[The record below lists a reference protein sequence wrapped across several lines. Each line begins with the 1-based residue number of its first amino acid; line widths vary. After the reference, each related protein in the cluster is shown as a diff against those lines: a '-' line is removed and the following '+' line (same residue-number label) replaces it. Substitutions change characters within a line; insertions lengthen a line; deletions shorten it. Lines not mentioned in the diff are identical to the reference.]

1 MGVQF
6 MTTKKLISKRETFR
20 QLLARDILEI
30 IADVNAGTWVDVHY
44 LRNNLHNSLS
54 ARYYMNLCTAQG
66 HCYTSFADRFYR
78 AMQSINDAGYG
89 LTVRKCKQ
97 TNRLFVFNTNTI
109 KTNNWASFI
118 ADSFDT
124 WTTDYRSNRGYE
136 LNTEK
141 DEVLAA

>member
-30 IADVNAGTWVDVHY
+30 IADVNAGTWVDVTY

-97 TNRLFVFNTNTI
+97 TNRLFVFNTSTI
-109 KTNNWASFI
+109 KTNNWAKFI
-118 ADSFDT
+118 SESFDT
-124 WTTDYRSNRGYE
+124 WTADYNMNAGYT
-136 LNTEK
+136 LNSAE
-141 DEVLAA
+141 DVAVA